1 MKKRVFAII
10 LLVAVSASLVLAGCG
25 SKGNGAGSGNAAAAS
40 AGKEQKEDF
49 AFHYK
54 DTEIRMNAP
63 AEPVLAKLGEAMNYT
78 EAASCAFEGLDKTY
92 FYGSFYLTTYP
103 KDDKDFISI
112 VEIVDDTVQ
121 TDEGIAIG
129 DPEKKVEETYG
140 VENYNGINAYVV
152 ESGDSSLT
160 IIIDGGLVSSIQYAA
175 LFD

>member
-1 MKKRVFAII
+1 MKKRLLAII

-25 SKGNGAGSGNAAAAS
+25 SQGNATGSGNAAAA

-103 KDDKDFISI
+103 KDGKDFISI

-129 DPEKKVEETYG
+129 DPEKKVEEAYG
-140 VENYNGINAYVV
+140 AENYNGINAYVV

-160 IIIDGGLVSSIQYAA
+160 IIIDGGIVSSIQYAA